1 MEKIVIANDSTLENV
16 RLNFRHILPKS
27 EEIEEKRRNFKPL
40 ATLSEHTPENFF
52 PAALTSMSPNEA
64 VQILRGH
71 DELELFFTL
80 LLSNPSEYGLFEKIK
95 SASSSISKENY
106 LNLLIFLLIKTGFA
120 SEELLDEIKKNL
132 TEPDPVT
139 DLVLSFYDKSPHE
152 ITDTGS
158 QESLCASFFE
168 AVKAE
173 KAGDYGKAFTL
184 MLKVFD
190 ESDLHPFI
198 FEILKFY
205 IMQYS
210 GISPEDIA
218 AFTKKVTESSLQV
231 SFTTVKF
238 VEFCYYYKNNIE
250 DKLEATVSVLAENT
264 DSVFI
269 LNIIAPV
276 LYKYKK
282 WHLVGKFYK
291 LSSKKAV
298 GAEKTMYLELLADIY
313 ENKLELPDFAAEIYR
328 NIAEEDPINCTFSL
342 SKAAAIYEENRS
354 WEKLA
359 SLYSMVAE
367 RENNA
372 ANQSVFFYKTGEIF
386 KNRLNDRVKA
396 AEYFEKS
403 LAARYSFETARAL
416 AELCFEAKNYNRYM
430 ELLECELK
438 NAAEDADKIKIL
450 EKLADCCIN
459 CTGNLEKAESYLLQ
473 ILGIA
478 PKNLEATR
486 KLGKIYYQMQ
496 SWEKL
501 TEINFK
507 EIDLSKDI
515 AEIANLYY
523 KNGVIFYENIK
534 DLTRATECFRE
545 LLEIEPEHLATL
557 LYLEKIFEKTKD
569 TAGMNLVVSQIA
581 DMNKGEKSKIGIS
594 YLTKS
599 AMIMRE
605 SGLTKKANEIFSE
618 ILKLQPENIT
628 AKENLRMSEG
638 KADFTNIET
647 ESIDYNEYNFEL
659 FIEYIKQSNSSF
671 MTDEILKRE
680 GSSFWKEL
688 YFLYKEGIFQKS
700 DTPYSDKE
708 KFVLSLLEK
717 DFSINILIKN
727 STKRTALMFL
737 VGEYIKAGF
746 FEGVAIILDYY
757 LKFEPENKRKIW
769 SLFFKGCENPTL
781 QDDLEELLTTV
792 QDKQIYDIIRE
803 ILEHIYIKNKD
814 FSTLLFIR
822 NITFQKIE
830 DNKEK
835 CRFIDE
841 TISLAG
847 ENIAPDKLI
856 DLYRKRINFTDYEN
870 FDEFLKIYEPT
881 LSEIGADSILIPIY
895 EKKWNKEKEIVSG
908 EKLLDFYTAKKDWK
922 NAETVAKE
930 LFDTDK
936 SFLSL
941 ERYVSILKESGDN
954 EAALEI
960 IKTELS
966 ASTDEEK
973 KNKLKEMLFEMLTET
988 GNMEEAAEFFK
999 DSPQERAK
1007 TEEKIREYIAEEN
1020 FDAAEKATNIFISEN
1035 LKKQELF
1042 SLSAKGKNNAEKENE
1057 LLKSIVFEAVVKKDP
1072 YPLKRLME
1080 LNKNKKHFTLFLK
1093 QALCFIEEN
1102 NEQSIEPFPNF
1113 FALEKEKLFEFAEF
1127 NEKDDYL
1134 REFVQIISTIP
1145 NKTKITAKPL
1155 HTNKHRILTQLIEY
1169 IKLSCNFD
1177 ELEGLWDEESQT
1189 PVKAVISQVPYI
1201 IFGPDS
1207 LKTDFEKLKFKTLR
1221 ESFLLSCGLEKTSP
1235 EIADKIFSALQS
1247 AGKEKVKFVRSIRS
1261 TFQNRTLELLRLLE
1275 NTDISEIKS
1284 YLDKLNDASLWHAF
1298 YLDPDIEETK
1308 DNSKTEDFVNR
1319 FFIS

>member
-27 EEIEEKRRNFKPL
+27 AEIEEKRRSFKPL
-40 ATLSEHTPENFF
+40 ETLSGKAPENFF
-52 PAALTSMSPNEA
+52 PAALTSMSAEEA
-64 VQILRGH
+64 LKTLSGN

-80 LLSNPSEYGLFEKIK
+80 LLSDPSEYGLFEKLK

-120 SEELLDEIKKNL
+120 NEELIDEIKKNI
-132 TEPDPVT
+132 TESDPVT
-139 DLVLSFYDKSPHE
+139 DLILSFYDKAPHE
-152 ITDTGS
+152 ITDTS
-158 QESLCASFFE
+158 SMESLCASFFE

-173 KAGDYGKAFTL
+173 KAGDYSKAFTL
-184 MLKVFD
+184 MLKVFE

-205 IMQYS
+205 IMQYN
-210 GISPEDIA
+210 GISPENIA

-250 DKLEATVSVLAENT
+250 DKLEETVSVLAENT

-269 LNIIAPV
+269 LNIIAPI

-328 NIAEEDPINCTFSL
+328 NIAEEDPVNCTFSL
-342 SKAAAIYEENRS
+342 SKAAAIYEENGS

-367 RENNA
+367 RESST
-372 ANQSVFFYKTGEIF
+372 ANQALFFYKTGEIF
-386 KNRLNDRVKA
+386 KNRLNDHDKA
-396 AEYFEKS
+396 VEYFEKS
-403 LAARYSFETARAL
+403 IAARYSSEAARAL
-416 AELCFEAKNYNRYM
+416 AELSFAAKNYDRYI
-430 ELLECELK
+430 ELLEYELK
-438 NAAEDADKIKIL
+438 SAFEDSEQIKLL
-450 EKLADCCIN
+450 EKLAECCIN
-459 CTGNLEKAESYLLQ
+459 NKGDLVKAEGYLTQ
-473 ILGIA
+473 ILDIA
-478 PKNLEATR
+478 PKNIDAIK
-486 KLGKIYYQMQ
+486 KLGKIYYRTKN
-496 SWEKL
+496 WEKL

-507 EIDLSKDI
+507 EIDISKDI

-545 LLEIEPEHLATL
+545 LLEIEPENLPAL
-557 LYLEKIFEKTKD
+557 FYLEKIFAKTKD
-569 TAGMNLVVSQIA
+569 AAGSHLVVSQIA
-581 DMNKGEKSKIGIS
+581 DMTKSAKSRISLS
-594 YLTKS
+594 YLTKL
-599 AMIMRE
+599 AMILRE
-605 SGLTKKANEIFSE
+605 TGKTKKANETFSE
-618 ILKLQPENIT
+618 ILKLYPENIT

-647 ESIDYNEYNFEL
+647 ESIDYNENNFEL

-688 YFLYKEGIFQKS
+688 YFLYKEGTFEKS
-700 DTPYSDKE
+700 ETPYSDKE

-717 DFSINILIKN
+717 YFSIDILTKN
-727 STKRTALMFL
+727 SAKKTALMFL

-746 FEGVAIILDYY
+746 FEGISIILDYY
-757 LKFEPENKRKIW
+757 LKFEPKNKRKIW

-781 QDDLEELLTTV
+781 QDDLEELLTTAE
-792 QDKQIYDIIRE
+792 DNRTYDIVRD

-814 FSTLLFIR
+814 FDTLLFLR
-822 NITFQKIE
+822 NVTFQKIE

-847 ENIAPDKLI
+847 ENIAPYKLM
-856 DLYRKRINFTDYEN
+856 DLYRNRINFTDYEN
-870 FDEFLKIYEPT
+870 LDDFLKIYEPA
-881 LSEIGADSILIPIY
+881 LSEIGANSILIPIY
-895 EKKWNKEKEIVSG
+895 EKKWNKEKETVSG
-908 EKLLDFYTAKKDWK
+908 EKLLNIYTAKKDWK
-922 NAETVAKE
+922 NAGKIAEE
-930 LFDTDK
+930 LFKTDK
-936 SFLSL
+936 TTASL
-941 ERYVSILKESGDN
+941 ERYISILKESGDN
-954 EAALEI
+954 EAALQI

-966 ASTDEEK
+966 ASVDEAQKAE
-973 KNKLKEMLFEMLTET
+973 LKGMLFEILTET
-988 GNMEEAAEFFK
+988 GNMEEAAEFFA

-1020 FDAAEKATNIFISEN
+1020 FEAAEKATNVFITEN

-1042 SLSAKGKNNAEKENE
+1042 SLAAKGKNDPEKENE
-1057 LLKSIVFEAVVKKDP
+1057 LLKSAVFEAITNKDP
-1072 YPLKRLME
+1072 YPLNRLIE
-1080 LNKNKKHFTLFLK
+1080 LNRDKKHFTLLLEK
-1093 QALCFIEEN
+1093 ALGFIGESEGI
-1102 NEQSIEPFPNF
+1102 STEPFPNF
-1113 FALEKEKLFEFAEF
+1113 FALEKEKLFEFAGF
-1127 NEKDDYL
+1127 NEKDDFL

-1169 IKLSCNFD
+1169 IKLLCNFD
-1177 ELEGLWDEESQT
+1177 ELEGLWDEESKT
-1189 PVKAVISQVPYI
+1189 PVKAVLSQVPYI

-1207 LKTDFEKLKFKTLR
+1207 LKTDFEKLKFMTLR
-1221 ESFLLSCGLEKTSP
+1221 ESFLLSCGLDNASP
-1235 EIADKIFSALQS
+1235 ETAEKILTTLQG
-1247 AGKEKVKFVRSIRS
+1247 AVKEKIKFARSIRP
-1261 TFQNRTLELLRLLE
+1261 TFQNRALELVRFLE
-1275 NTDISEIKS
+1275 NTDESEIKS
-1284 YLDKLNDASLWHAF
+1284 YLEKLSVASFWHAF
-1298 YLDPDIEETK
+1298 YLDPDIEEAK
-1308 DNSKTEDFVNR
+1308 DNPKTEEFINR
-1319 FFIS
+1319 YFL

>member
-27 EEIEEKRRNFKPL
+27 GEIEAKRDSFKPL
-40 ATLSEHTPENFF
+40 ETLSGHTPENFF
-52 PAALTSMSPNEA
+52 PSALTSLSAAEA
-64 VQILRGH
+64 LKTLNGK

-80 LLSNPSEYGLFEKIK
+80 LLSDPSEYGLFEKLK

-106 LNLLIFLLIKTGFA
+106 LNLLIFLLTKTGFA
-120 SEELLDEIKKNL
+120 NEELIDEIKKHL
-132 TEPDPVT
+132 TVSDPVT
-139 DLVLSFYDKSPHE
+139 DLILSFYDKSPHE
-152 ITDTGS
+152 ITDTS
-158 QESLCASFFE
+158 SMESLCASFFE

-173 KAGDYGKAFTL
+173 KSGDYGKAFTL
-184 MLKVFD
+184 MLKVFE

-210 GISPEDIA
+210 GISPENIA

-250 DKLEATVSVLAENT
+250 DKLEETVSVLAENT

-282 WHLVGKFYK
+282 WDLVGKFYK

-342 SKAAAIYEENRS
+342 SKAAAIYEENGA

-367 RENNA
+367 RESSA

-403 LAARYSFETARAL
+403 IAARYSFETARAL
-416 AELCFEAKNYNRYM
+416 AELCFETKNYGRYI
-430 ELLECELK
+430 ELLEFELK
-438 NAAEDADKIKIL
+438 NISEENDKIKIL

-459 CTGNLEKAESYLLQ
+459 CTGNLEKAEGYLLQ
-473 ILGIA
+473 ILDIA
-478 PKNLEATR
+478 PKNLDAVK
-486 KLGKIYYQMQ
+486 KLGKLYYRMQ
-496 SWEKL
+496 EWEKL

-507 EIDLSKDI
+507 EIDISKDI
-515 AEIANLYY
+515 AEITNLYY

-545 LLEIEPEHLATL
+545 LLEIEPEHLPTL
-557 LYLEKIFEKTKD
+557 LYLEKIFAKTKD
-569 TAGMNLVVSQIA
+569 SAGANLVISQIA
-581 DMNKGEKSKIGIS
+581 DLNKTEKSKIGLS

-605 SGLTKKANEIFSE
+605 RGLTKKANEIFSE
-618 ILKLQPENIT
+618 IIKLYPENIT

-659 FIEYIKQSNSSF
+659 FVEYIKQSNSSF

-688 YFLYKEGIFQKS
+688 YFLYKEGTFEKS
-700 DTPYSDKE
+700 ETPYSDKE

-717 DFSINILIKN
+717 DFSIDILTKN
-727 STKRTALMFL
+727 SAKKTALMFL

-746 FEGVAIILDYY
+746 FEGISIILDYY
-757 LKFEPENKRKIW
+757 LKFEPKNKRKIW

-781 QDDLEELLTTV
+781 QDDLEELLTTTG
-792 QDKQIYDIIRE
+792 DKQTYEILRE

-814 FSTLLFIR
+814 FDTLLFVR
-822 NITFQKIE
+822 NVTFQKIG
-830 DNKEK
+830 DNREK

-847 ENIAPDKLI
+847 ENISSDKLI

-881 LSEIGADSILIPIY
+881 LSEIGANSILIPIY

-908 EKLLDFYTAKKDWK
+908 EKLLDFYTSKKDWK

-936 SFLSL
+936 NFSSF

-954 EAALEI
+954 ESALEI

-966 ASTDEEK
+966 AATDEEK

-988 GNMEEAAEFFK
+988 GNMEEAAEFFA
-999 DSPQERAK
+999 DSPQGIAK

-1020 FDAAEKATNIFISEN
+1020 FEAAEKATNVFITEN

-1042 SLSAKGKNNAEKENE
+1042 ALAAKGKNDPEKENE
-1057 LLKSIVFEAVVKKDP
+1057 LLRSTLFEAIAKKDP
-1072 YPLKRLME
+1072 YPLNRLTE
-1080 LNKNKKHFTLFLK
+1080 LNQGRKQFKLFLK
-1093 QALCFIEEN
+1093 KALDFISESSERPT
-1102 NEQSIEPFPNF
+1102 EPFPNF
-1113 FALEKEKLFEFAEF
+1113 FALEKEKLFEFAGF
-1127 NEKDDYL
+1127 NEKDGFL
-1134 REFVQIISTIP
+1134 WEFARIISTIP
-1145 NKTKITAKPL
+1145 NKTKIKAKPL

-1207 LKTDFEKLKFKTLR
+1207 LKTDFEKLKFMTLR
-1221 ESFLLSCGLEKTSP
+1221 ESFLLSCGLETASP
-1235 EIADKIFSALQS
+1235 ETAEKILSTLESAV
-1247 AGKEKVKFVRSIRS
+1247 KEKIKFARSIRP
-1261 TFQNRTLELLRLLE
+1261 TFQNRALELVRFLE
-1275 NTDISEIKS
+1275 NTDISEIRS
-1284 YLDKLNDASLWHAF
+1284 YLEKLNDASLWHAF
-1298 YLDPDIEETK
+1298 YFDPDIAEIK
-1308 DNSKTEDFVNR
+1308 DQAKAEDFVNR
-1319 FFIS
+1319 FFL

>member
-1 MEKIVIANDSTLENV
+1 MEKIVITNDSTLENI

-27 EEIEEKRRNFKPL
+27 EEIEEKRGSFKPL

-52 PAALTSMSPNEA
+52 PAALTSMSPAEA
-64 VQILRGH
+64 IKTLGGN

-80 LLSNPSEYGLFEKIK
+80 LLSNPSEYGLFEKLK
-95 SASSSISKENY
+95 SASSSISEENY
-106 LNLLIFLLIKTGFA
+106 LNLLIFLLAKTGFA
-120 SEELLDEIKKNL
+120 NEELIDEIKKHL

-139 DLVLSFYDKSPHE
+139 DLILSFYDKSPHE

-158 QESLCASFFE
+158 MESLCASFFE

-173 KAGDYGKAFTL
+173 KSGDYAKAFSL
-184 MLKVFD
+184 MLKVFG
-190 ESDLHPFI
+190 ESELHPFI

-205 IMQYS
+205 TMQYS

-218 AFTKKVTESSLQV
+218 AFTKKVTESSLAV

-250 DKLEATVSVLAENT
+250 DKLEESVAALAENT

-328 NIAEEDPINCTFSL
+328 NIAEEDPVNCTFSL
-342 SKAAAIYEENRS
+342 SKAAAIYEENGS
-354 WEKLA
+354 WEKLV
-359 SLYSMVAE
+359 SLYSLVAE
-367 RENNA
+367 RENNPVNRSA
-372 ANQSVFFYKTGEIF
+372 FFYKTGEIF
-386 KNRLNDRVKA
+386 INKLNDRVKA

-403 LAARYSFETARAL
+403 IAARYSFETARAL
-416 AELCFEAKNYNRYM
+416 AELCFEAKNYDRYT

-438 NAAEDADKIKIL
+438 NATEETDKIKAL

-459 CTGNLEKAESYLLQ
+459 CTENLEKAESYLLQ
-473 ILGIA
+473 ILDIA
-478 PKNLEATR
+478 PKNLDAVK

-496 SWEKL
+496 NWENL

-534 DLTRATECFRE
+534 DLTRAAECFRE
-545 LLEIEPEHLATL
+545 LLEIEPEHLPTL
-557 LYLEKIFEKTKD
+557 LYLEKIFSKTKD
-569 TAGMNLVVSQIA
+569 AAGTNLVVSQIT
-581 DMNKGEKSKIGIS
+581 DMNKVEKSGIGLS
-594 YLTKS
+594 YLIKS
-599 AMIMRE
+599 AMTMRE
-605 SGLTKKANEIFSE
+605 RGLTKQAKEIFSE
-618 ILKLQPENIT
+618 ILKTHPDNIIS
-628 AKENLRMSEG
+628 KENLRMYEG

-688 YFLYKEGIFQKS
+688 YFLYKEGTFKKS

-727 STKRTALMFL
+727 YTKKTALMFL

-746 FEGVAIILDYY
+746 FEGVSTILDYY
-757 LKFEPENKRKIW
+757 LKFEPKNKRKIW
-769 SLFFKGCENPTL
+769 SLFFKGCENPNL
-781 QDDLEELLTTV
+781 QEDLEELLTTV
-792 QDKQIYDIIRE
+792 EDKQTYEIIRE

-814 FSTLLFIR
+814 FQTFLFLR
-822 NITFQKIE
+822 NIALQKIE

-847 ENIAPDKLI
+847 ENISPDKFI
-856 DLYRKRINFTDYEN
+856 DLYRNRIKFTDYEN
-870 FDEFLKIYEPT
+870 LDDFLKIYESA

-895 EKKWNKEKEIVSG
+895 EQKWNMEKEIVSG
-908 EKLLDFYTAKKDWK
+908 EKLLDFYTIKKDWK

-930 LFDTDK
+930 LFDINK
-936 SFLSL
+936 SFSSF
-941 ERYVSILKESGDN
+941 ERYVSILKESGN
-954 EAALEI
+954 SEGALET

-966 ASTDEEK
+966 ASTDEEQ

-988 GNMEEAAEFFK
+988 GNIEEAAEFFA

-1020 FDAAEKATNIFISEN
+1020 FDAAEKATNVFITEN

-1042 SLSAKGKNNAEKENE
+1042 SLAAKGKNDPEKENE
-1057 LLKSIVFEAVVKKDP
+1057 LLKSTVFEAISKKDP
-1072 YPLKRLME
+1072 YPLNRLTE
-1080 LNKNKKHFTLFLK
+1080 LNQGKKQFNLFLK
-1093 QALCFIEEN
+1093 KALDFISEN
-1102 NEQSIEPFPNF
+1102 SGEATEEPFPNF
-1113 FALEKEKLFEFAEF
+1113 FALEKKKLFEFAGF
-1127 NEKDDYL
+1127 NEKDEFL
-1134 REFVQIISTIP
+1134 WEFVRIISTIP

-1189 PVKAVISQVPYI
+1189 SVKAVISQVPYI

-1207 LKTDFEKLKFKTLR
+1207 LKTDFEKLKFITLR
-1221 ESFLLSCGLEKTSP
+1221 ESFLLSCGLENTSP
-1235 EIADKIFSALQS
+1235 ETAEKILSTLDSAV
-1247 AGKEKVKFVRSIRS
+1247 KEKIKFARSIRP
-1261 TFQNRTLELLRLLE
+1261 TFQNRALELVRFLE
-1275 NTDISEIKS
+1275 NTDISEIKL
-1284 YLDKLNDASLWHAF
+1284 YLEKLNDASLWHAF
-1298 YLDPDIEETK
+1298 YFDPDIAEIK
-1308 DNSKTEDFVNR
+1308 DQAKAENFVSR
-1319 FFIS
+1319 FFL